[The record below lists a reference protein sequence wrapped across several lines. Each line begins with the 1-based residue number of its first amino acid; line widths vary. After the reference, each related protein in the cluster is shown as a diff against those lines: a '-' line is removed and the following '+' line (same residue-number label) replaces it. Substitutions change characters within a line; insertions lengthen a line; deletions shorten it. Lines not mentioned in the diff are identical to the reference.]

1 VFFWKK
7 TPLSNDTKALI
18 SLAKSGKSFL
28 SDLMKTKMSEQS
40 GTALRILDLK
50 TNETSEFSSITR
62 AAKAMGVTQPALS
75 SRLNKAQGSFI
86 VKKRYQVE
94 RVNPEKT

>member
-1 VFFWKK
+1 
-7 TPLSNDTKALI
+7 
-18 SLAKSGKSFL
+18 
-28 SDLMKTKMSEQS
+28 
-40 GTALRILDLK
+40 
-50 TNETSEFSSITR
+50 
-62 AAKAMGVTQPALS
+62 MGVTQPALS